1 MKANPHGNK
10 FQINYRCPG
19 YKKVFYE
26 SFDSLEEANF
36 RIAEI
41 ALLKKQGKLTPP
53 AKALDPDENIKRY
66 QETVTVRQLM
76 DEYVRLHGTARW
88 SVGTMSGNLHYIN
101 DYILPYIGDF
111 RVKDLTTRRLE
122 HFYQNLTT
130 KPVKHRAG
138 HCDQNKTV
146 SSSAI
151 EKTHSI
157 LRNALNEAIRW
168 GYLEGANPAMTV
180 ELPKAKKR
188 PRDVWTADEARL
200 ALEQCTNPTLRLC
213 MLIAIGCSM
222 RIGEILGLTWDCVH
236 ISDELFG
243 KNECYLQVVKELRRC
258 DKSCLE
264 ELERSGR
271 SDIQLVFPPLKRTKS
286 TTALVL
292 KSPKTESS
300 VRKIYLPN
308 SLAATLRE
316 AHQRQLSWKESIG
329 TEYQDY
335 NLVIAQDNGRP
346 YEARLI
352 DKMFKSFLLEN
363 NLHVGVFHSL
373 RHCSTGIKLRLSG
386 GDIKAV
392 QGDTGH
398 AQANMVTDVYSHIMT
413 DDRIRLAQN
422 MESQFFAPIF
432 STPAAANSPA
442 TPEESSVSAALQLLQ
457 NSPEMAKA
465 FLQMAQLLSRN
476 TSFPK

>member
-19 YKKVFYE
+19 YKNVFYE
-26 SFDSLEEANF
+26 SFDSLEEANL

-53 AKALDPDENIKRY
+53 AKALDPDENIKCY

-111 RVKDLTTRRLE
+111 RVKALTTRRLE

-271 SDIQLVFPPLKRTKS
+271 SDIQLSSPPQAHKKHHR
-286 TTALVL
+286 
-292 KSPKTESS
+292 SS
-300 VRKIYLPN
+300 SQVAKN
-308 SLAATLRE
+308 RE
-316 AHQRQLSWKESIG
+316 QCMENIPPQLSGCNSARSISEAVELEGSIG

-363 NLHVGVFHSL
+363 NLHVVVFHSL

-432 STPAAANSPA
+432 SAPAAASSPA
-442 TPEESSVSAALQLLQ
+442 TPEDSSVSAALQLLQ

-465 FLQMAQLLSRN
+465 FLQMAQLLSGN